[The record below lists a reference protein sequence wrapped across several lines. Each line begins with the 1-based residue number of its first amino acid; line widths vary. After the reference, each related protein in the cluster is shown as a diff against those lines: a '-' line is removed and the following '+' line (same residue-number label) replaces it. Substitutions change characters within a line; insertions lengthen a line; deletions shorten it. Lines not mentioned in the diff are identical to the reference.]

1 MTSHGKPL
9 ARLGPF
15 ERPAGEASAEVRRP
29 LERIGCGRG
38 HGYADPPRS
47 WGGRVPA
54 ASGLALLVED
64 LCHQGIAEEIAL
76 IAQGG
81 QQWSRSGN
89 EGLFLGQH
97 QHGGGAQDGE
107 PLAPGFSPAACR
119 WRASAMLLRSPG
131 STPGFSGS

>member
-1 MTSHGKPL
+1 MTSTPPCASVACRRCLKQAAEVGL
-9 ARLGPF
+9 NAAARLAGQPDLHAPF
-15 ERPAGEASAEVRRP
+15 VGQQ
-29 LERIGCGRG
+29 GR
-38 HGYADPPRS
+38 S
-47 WGGRVPA
+47 
-54 ASGLALLVED
+54 
-64 LCHQGIAEEIAL
+64 GIAEEVAL

-81 QQWSRSGN
+81 QQRSRSGN

-97 QHGGGAQDGE
+97 QHGGSAQDGE